1 MSAPVSITW
10 WGHATTSIALNGRR
24 VLTDPVLTR
33 RLAHLTRIGR
43 PLPGIDALR
52 ADVALV
58 SHLHFDH
65 LDVPSLR
72 QLSLSTRIVAP
83 DGAVR
88 ALRRSAP
95 DVAQRIEEVV
105 PCDIVNLDGV
115 RIRAVPAK
123 HDGRRSPLSRFS
135 GPALGFIIEN
145 DDAEIPTRIW
155 FAGDTGLFAAMSQ
168 LAPIDVAVVPVGGW
182 GPNLGPTHLDPEQAA
197 EAVRRVGAGDAIPIH
212 YGTLWP
218 SGLRRV
224 HPASFRRG
232 FTDPGTKFATELAR
246 SCPGATAH
254 VISQGQT
261 VTIHGSGS

>member
-10 WGHATTSIALNGRR
+10 WGHATTTIALNGRR

-33 RLAHLTRIGR
+33 RLAHLSRIGG
-43 PLPGIDALR
+43 PLPGTDALR

-72 QLSLSTRIVAP
+72 RLSRGTRIVAP
-83 DGAVR
+83 HGAVR
-88 ALRRSAP
+88 ALSRSAP
-95 DVAQRIEEVV
+95 DVAHRIEEVV
-105 PCDIVNLDGV
+105 PDDSVNLNGV

-145 DDAEIPTRIW
+145 DDVEVPTRIW
-155 FAGDTGLFAAMSQ
+155 FAGDTGLFAAMTQ

-182 GPNLGPTHLDPEQAA
+182 GPSLGPTHLDPEQAA

-218 SGLRRV
+218 YGLRHV

-232 FTDPGTKFATELAR
+232 FADPGTKFAAELAR
-246 SCPGATAH
+246 ALPSAMAH
-254 VISQGQT
+254 VISHGQT
-261 VTIHGSGS
+261 VTIQGPGS